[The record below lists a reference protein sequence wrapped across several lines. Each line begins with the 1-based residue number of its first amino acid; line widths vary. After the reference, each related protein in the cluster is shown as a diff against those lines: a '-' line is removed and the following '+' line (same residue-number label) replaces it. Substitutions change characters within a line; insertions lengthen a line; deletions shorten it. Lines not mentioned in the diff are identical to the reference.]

1 MTERFDHPTYLIRKK
16 VLQVFGATLHVY
28 GADESLVFYARLKA
42 FKLKEDIRLYT
53 GEEMQTEV
61 LTIRA
66 RQVLDFGATYDIY
79 DAALGEK
86 VGALRRKGLKSLIKD
101 EWIILDN
108 QDREIG
114 LIQEDSMALALVRR
128 FVLGFLP
135 QTFEARVA
143 GAPICTFKQNWNP
156 FVRKITVD
164 FSGDPQ
170 RVLDRRVGLAAGILL
185 NVIEGKQG

>member
-16 VLQVFGATLHVY
+16 VMQVFGASLHVY
-28 GADESLVFYARLKA
+28 GSDESLVFYARLKA

-53 GEEMQTEV
+53 GEDMQTEV

-66 RQVLDFGATYDIY
+66 RQMLDFGATYDVY
-79 DAALGEK
+79 DATLGAK

-101 EWIILDN
+101 EWIILDA

-128 FVLGFLP
+128 FILGFLP

-143 GAPICTFKQNWNP
+143 GAPICTFKQTWNP

-164 FSGDPQ
+164 FSGDP
-170 RVLDRRVGLAAGILL
+170 RRMLDRRLGSAADG
-185 NVIEGKQG
+185 

>member
-1 MTERFDHPTYLIRKK
+1 MTDRFDHPTYLIRKT
-16 VLQVFGATLHVY
+16 VLQMFGATLHIY
-28 GADESLVFYARLKA
+28 GPDESLVLYAKLKA

-53 GEEMQTEV
+53 GEDMQTEV
-61 LTIRA
+61 LTIKA
-66 RQVLDFGATYDIY
+66 RQVLDFGATYDVFDPSI
-79 DAALGEK
+79 GQK
-86 VGALRRKGLKSLIKD
+86 VGGLRRKGLKSIIKD
-101 EWIILDN
+101 EWVILDD

-135 QTFEARVA
+135 QSFEAIIA

-170 RVLDRRVGLAAGILL
+170 RVLDRRLGMAAGVLL